1 MTDNAIQKIGLKNEN
16 IYRVFVYT
24 EEIRDDEGNIIVESK
39 PTGEFLEFDLE
50 DIELPFKY
58 QEIIERLKK
67 SRQNLK
73 NQFTIIEKKQDHKG
87 KKLMSSNEEEKLKA
101 LNNFYKEQVEIYN
114 IFLGENGVQKLLNG
128 RKLRWTTLNEI
139 DELIE
144 KQIAPQ
150 LNVTMDDITKKIKSK
165 YSNKKEDNVLE

>member
-1 MTDNAIQKIGLKNEN
+1 MEKIGLKNEN
-16 IYRVFVYT
+16 ILKL
-24 EEIRDDEGNIIVESK
+24 EIVDEKGNS
-39 PTGEFLEFDLE
+39 TGEYLEFDLE

-128 RKLRWTTLNEI
+128 RKLRWTTLSEI

>member
-1 MTDNAIQKIGLKNEN
+1 MTDNTVQKIGLKNEN
-16 IYRVFVYT
+16 ILKL
-24 EEIRDDEGNIIVESK
+24 EIVDEKGVS
-39 PTGEFLEFDLE
+39 TGEFLEFQLE

-114 IFLGENGVQKLLNG
+114 VFLGENGVQKLLNG
-128 RKLRWTTLNEI
+128 RKLRWTTLSEI

-150 LNVTMDDITKKIKSK
+150 LDLTMKDITKKIKSK

>member
-1 MTDNAIQKIGLKNEN
+1 MEKIGLKNEN
-16 IYRVFVYT
+16 ILKL
-24 EEIRDDEGNIIVESK
+24 EIVNEIGESTGNY
-39 PTGEFLEFDLE
+39 LEFDLE
-50 DIELPFKY
+50 DITLPFKY
-58 QEIIERLKK
+58 QEILDRLKK
-67 SRQNLK
+67 SREKIK
-73 NQFTIIEKKQDHKG
+73 NQFAIINKQQDHKG

-128 RKLRWTTLNEI
+128 RKLRWTTLSEI

-150 LNVTMDDITKKIKSK
+150 LDLTMEDITKKIKSK

>member
-1 MTDNAIQKIGLKNEN
+1 MTDNINSIRLKNEN
-16 IYRVFVYT
+16 ILKL
-24 EEIRDDEGNIIVESK
+24 EIEDENGVK
-39 PTGEFLEFDLE
+39 TGEFLEFDLE

-67 SRQNLK
+67 SRKYLQ
-73 NQFTIIEKKQDHKG
+73 NQFTIIDKKQDHKG

-128 RKLRWTTLNEI
+128 RSLRWTTLSEI
-139 DELIE
+139 DEIIE
-144 KQIAPQ
+144 KQIAPK
-150 LNVTMDDITKKIKSK
+150 LNMTMDDITKKIKSK

>member
-1 MTDNAIQKIGLKNEN
+1 MTDNTVQKIGLKNEN
-16 IYRVFVYT
+16 LLKL
-24 EEIRDDEGNIIVESK
+24 EIVDEMGNS
-39 PTGEFLEFDLE
+39 TGEFLEFDLE

-73 NQFTIIEKKQDHKG
+73 NQFAIIEKIQDHKG
-87 KKLMSSNEEEKLKA
+87 KKLLSFNEEAKLKA
-101 LNNFYKEQVEIYN
+101 LTKFYKEQEEIYN
-114 IFLGENGVQKLLNG
+114 IFLGKDGVKKLLNG
-128 RKLRWTTLNEI
+128 RNLRWTTLNEI

>member
-1 MTDNAIQKIGLKNEN
+1 MTDNTVQKIGLKNEN
-16 IYRVFVYT
+16 ILKL
-24 EEIRDDEGNIIVESK
+24 EIVNEIGESTGNY
-39 PTGEFLEFDLE
+39 LEFDLE
-50 DIELPFKY
+50 DITLPFKY

-128 RKLRWTTLNEI
+128 RKLRWTTLSEI

-150 LNVTMDDITKKIKSK
+150 LDLTMADITKKIKSK

>member
-1 MTDNAIQKIGLKNEN
+1 MTDNTVQKIGLKNEN
-16 IYRVFVYT
+16 ILKL
-24 EEIRDDEGNIIVESK
+24 EIVNEIGESTGNY
-39 PTGEFLEFDLE
+39 LEFDLE
-50 DIELPFKY
+50 DITLPFKY

-73 NQFTIIEKKQDHKG
+73 NQFVIIEKKQDHKG

-128 RKLRWTTLNEI
+128 RNLRWTTLNEI

-150 LNVTMDDITKKIKSK
+150 LNVTMEDITKKIKSK
-165 YSNKKEDNVLE
+165 YSNKKEDNILE

>member
-1 MTDNAIQKIGLKNEN
+1 MTDNTVQKIGLKNEN
-16 IYRVFVYT
+16 ILKL
-24 EEIRDDEGNIIVESK
+24 EIVDETGNS
-39 PTGEFLEFDLE
+39 TGEFLEFDLE

-73 NQFTIIEKKQDHKG
+73 NQFAIIEKKQDHKG
-87 KKLMSSNEEEKLKA
+87 KKLLSFNEEAKLKA
-101 LNNFYKEQVEIYN
+101 LTKFYKEQEEIYN
-114 IFLGENGVQKLLNG
+114 IFLGKDGVKKLLNG
-128 RKLRWTTLNEI
+128 RNLRWTTLSEI

>member
-1 MTDNAIQKIGLKNEN
+1 MIDNTIQKIGLKNEN
-16 IYRVFVYT
+16 ILKL
-24 EEIRDDEGNIIVESK
+24 EIVDEKGNS
-39 PTGEFLEFDLE
+39 TGEYLEFDLE

-128 RKLRWTTLNEI
+128 RKLRWTTLSEI

>member
-1 MTDNAIQKIGLKNEN
+1 MTDNTVQKIGLKNEN
-16 IYRVFVYT
+16 ILKL
-24 EEIRDDEGNIIVESK
+24 EIVDEKGVS
-39 PTGEFLEFDLE
+39 TGEFLEFDLE
-50 DIELPFKY
+50 DINLPFKY

-128 RKLRWTTLNEI
+128 RKLRWTTLSEI

-150 LNVTMDDITKKIKSK
+150 LDLTMADITKKIKSK

>member
-1 MTDNAIQKIGLKNEN
+1 MTDNTIQKIGLKNEN
-16 IYRVFVYT
+16 ILKL
-24 EEIRDDEGNIIVESK
+24 EIVDEKGNS
-39 PTGEFLEFDLE
+39 TGKFLEFDLE

-128 RKLRWTTLNEI
+128 RNLRWTTLSEI

-150 LNVTMDDITKKIKSK
+150 LDLTMEDITKKIKSK

>member
-1 MTDNAIQKIGLKNEN
+1 MTDNTVQKIGLKNEN
-16 IYRVFVYT
+16 LLKL
-24 EEIRDDEGNIIVESK
+24 EIVDEKGNS
-39 PTGEFLEFDLE
+39 TGEFLEFDLE

>member
-1 MTDNAIQKIGLKNEN
+1 MEQKQIRLKDDD
-16 IYRVFVYT
+16 T
-24 EEIRDDEGNIIVESK
+24 LKLEIVDSNGVS
-39 PTGEFLEFDLE
+39 TGEFLEFQLE

-128 RKLRWTTLNEI
+128 RKLRWTTLSEI

>member
-1 MTDNAIQKIGLKNEN
+1 MTDNTIQKIGLKNEN
-16 IYRVFVYT
+16 ILKL
-24 EEIRDDEGNIIVESK
+24 EIVDEKGNS
-39 PTGEFLEFDLE
+39 TGEFLEFDLE

-58 QEIIERLKK
+58 QEILEKLKK

-87 KKLMSSNEEEKLKA
+87 KKLMSSNEEAKVKA
-101 LNNFYKEQVEIYN
+101 LNEFYREQEKIYN

-128 RKLRWTTLNEI
+128 RNLRWTTLNEI
-139 DELIE
+139 DELIG
-144 KQIAPQ
+144 KQIAPL
-150 LNVTMDDITKKIKSK
+150 LNITMDDITKKIKSK

>member
-1 MTDNAIQKIGLKNEN
+1 MTNNTVQKIGLKNEN
-16 IYRVFVYT
+16 ILKL
-24 EEIRDDEGNIIVESK
+24 EIVDEKGVS
-39 PTGEFLEFDLE
+39 TGEFLEFDLE
-50 DIELPFKY
+50 DINLPFKY

-128 RKLRWTTLNEI
+128 RKLRWTTLSEI

-150 LNVTMDDITKKIKSK
+150 LDLTMADITKKIKSK

>member
-1 MTDNAIQKIGLKNEN
+1 MEQKQIKLKDDDTL
-16 IYRVFVYT
+16 RL
-24 EEIRDDEGNIIVESK
+24 EIVDSNGVS
-39 PTGEFLEFDLE
+39 TGDYLEFQLE

-73 NQFTIIEKKQDHKG
+73 NQFAIIEKKQDHKG
-87 KKLMSSNEEEKLKA
+87 KKIISSNEEEKLKA

-128 RKLRWTTLNEI
+128 RKLRWTTLSEI

-150 LNVTMDDITKKIKSK
+150 LDLTMADITKKIKSK
-165 YSNKKEDNVLE
+165 YSNKKEDKILE

>member
-1 MTDNAIQKIGLKNEN
+1 MEKIGLKNEN
-16 IYRVFVYT
+16 ILKL
-24 EEIRDDEGNIIVESK
+24 EIVNEIGESTGNY
-39 PTGEFLEFDLE
+39 LEFDLE
-50 DIELPFKY
+50 DINLPFKY

-101 LNNFYKEQVEIYN
+101 LNNFYNEQVEIYN

-128 RKLRWTTLNEI
+128 RKLRWSTLNEI

-150 LNVTMDDITKKIKSK
+150 LDLTMKDITKKIKSK

>member
-1 MTDNAIQKIGLKNEN
+1 MIDNTNQKIGLRNDN
-16 IYRVFVYT
+16 ILKL
-24 EEIRDDEGNIIVESK
+24 EIVDELGNS
-39 PTGEFLEFDLE
+39 TGEYLEFDLE
-50 DIELPFKY
+50 DITLPFKY

-67 SRQNLK
+67 SRNNLK

-128 RKLRWTTLNEI
+128 RKLRWTTLSEI

>member
-1 MTDNAIQKIGLKNEN
+1 MTDNTIQKIGLKNEN
-16 IYRVFVYT
+16 ILKL
-24 EEIRDDEGNIIVESK
+24 EIVDKNGNS
-39 PTGEFLEFDLE
+39 TGEFLEFDLE

-58 QEIIERLKK
+58 QEILERLKK

-128 RKLRWTTLNEI
+128 RKLRWTTLSEI

-150 LNVTMDDITKKIKSK
+150 LDLTMKDITKKIKSK
-165 YSNKKEDNVLE
+165 YSSKKEDNVLE

>member
-1 MTDNAIQKIGLKNEN
+1 MTDNTVQKIGLKNEN
-16 IYRVFVYT
+16 LLKL
-24 EEIRDDEGNIIVESK
+24 EIVDEKGNS
-39 PTGEFLEFDLE
+39 TGEFLEFDLE
-50 DIELPFKY
+50 DIELLFKY

-67 SRQNLK
+67 SRNNLK

-128 RKLRWTTLNEI
+128 RKLRWTTLSEI

-150 LNVTMDDITKKIKSK
+150 LDLTMADITKKIKSK

>member
-1 MTDNAIQKIGLKNEN
+1 MIDNTVQKIGLKNEN
-16 IYRVFVYT
+16 ILKL
-24 EEIRDDEGNIIVESK
+24 EIVDEKGNS
-39 PTGEFLEFDLE
+39 TGEYLEFDLE

-73 NQFTIIEKKQDHKG
+73 NQFNIIEKKQDHKG

-128 RKLRWTTLNEI
+128 RKLRWTTLTEI

-150 LNVTMDDITKKIKSK
+150 LDLTMADITKKIKSK

>member
-1 MTDNAIQKIGLKNEN
+1 MTDNTIQKIGLKNEN
-16 IYRVFVYT
+16 LLKL
-24 EEIRDDEGNIIVESK
+24 EIVDEKGNS
-39 PTGEFLEFDLE
+39 TGEYLEFDLE

-67 SRQNLK
+67 SKQNLK
-73 NQFTIIEKKQDHKG
+73 KQFVIIEKKQDHKG

-128 RKLRWTTLNEI
+128 RKLGWTTLSEI

>member
-1 MTDNAIQKIGLKNEN
+1 MIDNTNQKIGLRNDN
-16 IYRVFVYT
+16 ILKL
-24 EEIRDDEGNIIVESK
+24 EIVDELGNS
-39 PTGEFLEFDLE
+39 TGEYLEFDLE
-50 DIELPFKY
+50 DITLPFKY

-67 SRQNLK
+67 SRNNLK

-114 IFLGENGVQKLLNG
+114 IFLGKNGVQKLLNG
-128 RKLRWTTLNEI
+128 RKLRWTTLSEI

-150 LNVTMDDITKKIKSK
+150 LNVTMNDITKKIKSK
-165 YSNKKEDNVLE
+165 YSSKKEDNVLE

>member
-1 MTDNAIQKIGLKNEN
+1 MEKIGLKNEN
-16 IYRVFVYT
+16 ILKL
-24 EEIRDDEGNIIVESK
+24 EIVNEIGESTGNY
-39 PTGEFLEFDLE
+39 LEFDLE
-50 DIELPFKY
+50 DITLPFKY

-128 RKLRWTTLNEI
+128 RKLRWTTLSEI

-150 LNVTMDDITKKIKSK
+150 LDLTMADITKKIKSK

>member
-1 MTDNAIQKIGLKNEN
+1 MEQKQIRLKDDD
-16 IYRVFVYT
+16 T
-24 EEIRDDEGNIIVESK
+24 LKLEIVDSNGVS
-39 PTGEFLEFDLE
+39 TGDYLEFQLE

-58 QEIIERLKK
+58 QEIVERLKK

-73 NQFTIIEKKQDHKG
+73 NQFSIIEKKQDHKG

-114 IFLGENGVQKLLNG
+114 VFLGENGVQKLLNG
-128 RKLRWTTLNEI
+128 RKLRWTTLSEI

-150 LNVTMDDITKKIKSK
+150 LDLTMKDITKKIKSK

>member
-1 MTDNAIQKIGLKNEN
+1 MTDNTVQKIGLKNEN
-16 IYRVFVYT
+16 ILKL
-24 EEIRDDEGNIIVESK
+24 EIVDEKGNS
-39 PTGEFLEFDLE
+39 TGEFLEFDLE

-73 NQFTIIEKKQDHKG
+73 NQFAIIEKKQDHKG
-87 KKLMSSNEEEKLKA
+87 KKLLSFNEEAKLKA
-101 LNNFYKEQVEIYN
+101 LTKFYKEQEEIYN
-114 IFLGENGVQKLLNG
+114 IFLGKDGVKKLLNG
-128 RKLRWTTLNEI
+128 RNLRWTTLSEI

>member
-1 MTDNAIQKIGLKNEN
+1 MEQKQIRLKDDNTLKL
-16 IYRVFVYT
+16 
-24 EEIRDDEGNIIVESK
+24 EIVDSNGVS
-39 PTGEFLEFDLE
+39 TGEFLEFQLE

-67 SRQNLK
+67 SRNNLK

-128 RKLRWTTLNEI
+128 RKLRWTTLSEI

-150 LNVTMDDITKKIKSK
+150 LDLTMKDITKKIKSK

>member
-1 MTDNAIQKIGLKNEN
+1 MTDNTVQKIGLKNEN
-16 IYRVFVYT
+16 LLKL
-24 EEIRDDEGNIIVESK
+24 EIVDEMGNS
-39 PTGEFLEFDLE
+39 TGEFLEFDLE

-73 NQFTIIEKKQDHKG
+73 NQFAIIEKKQDHKG
-87 KKLMSSNEEEKLKA
+87 KKLLSFNEEAKLKA
-101 LNNFYKEQVEIYN
+101 LTKFYKDQEEIYN
-114 IFLGENGVQKLLNG
+114 IFLGKDGVKKLLNG
-128 RKLRWTTLNEI
+128 RNLRWTTLSEI

>member
-1 MTDNAIQKIGLKNEN
+1 MEKIGLKNEN
-16 IYRVFVYT
+16 ILKL
-24 EEIRDDEGNIIVESK
+24 EIVNEIGESTGNY
-39 PTGEFLEFDLE
+39 LEFDLE
-50 DIELPFKY
+50 DITLPFKY
-58 QEIIERLKK
+58 QEIMERLKK

-128 RKLRWTTLNEI
+128 RKLRWTTLSEI

-150 LNVTMDDITKKIKSK
+150 LDLTMTDITKKIKSK
-165 YSNKKEDNVLE
+165 YSNKKDDNVLE

>member
-1 MTDNAIQKIGLKNEN
+1 MEKIGLKNEN
-16 IYRVFVYT
+16 ILKL
-24 EEIRDDEGNIIVESK
+24 EIVDEKGNS
-39 PTGEFLEFDLE
+39 TGEFLEFDLE

-87 KKLMSSNEEEKLKA
+87 KKLMSSNEEEKIKA
-101 LNNFYKEQVEIYN
+101 LNNFYNEQVEIYN

-128 RKLRWTTLNEI
+128 RKLRWTTLTEI

-165 YSNKKEDNVLE
+165 YSNKKEDNILE